1 MEINRWDHSDSSD
14 EDILVSIRKEL
25 DELKRNQVRDGIQQ
39 SSSKMEYSIFQA
51 LTRIAKTC
59 MVISIPAHLAQQ
71 PRNNTIVHC
80 PLFRRCCCQCQANIV
95 KKQTLTILFISNLH
109 TSAYQISKK
118 DSDKAKF
125 LFHQQMSLITTAV
138 KLSSLQTSGE
148 LILNVQDHLPNTSL
162 TALVTRLVRKELK
175 NINKILLGGV
185 TIYNTIGKLAA
196 LSDAIWFWDSVKA
209 HLQEHCLDVHNVYII
224 GRH

>member
-1 MEINRWDHSDSSD
+1 MEEAHRGLIGSLFFHVFSRFEAQSANRNRVRPTIAEHPVTASKH
-14 EDILVSIRKEL
+14 RRR
-25 DELKRNQVRDGIQQ
+25 RNVQQQNSMNGWKLIDGTTAIVRT
-39 SSSKMEYSIFQA
+39 KIFWFQFA
-51 LTRIAKTC
+51 RNFAK
-59 MVISIPAHLAQQ
+59 
-71 PRNNTIVHC
+71 
-80 PLFRRCCCQCQANIV
+80 
-95 KKQTLTILFISNLH
+95 TLTILFISNLH

-138 KLSSLQTSGE
+138 KLASLQTSGE